1 MKVILR
7 EDIETLGGA
16 GEVVNV
22 KDGYARN
29 FLVPRKLAY
38 VATAGALKRI
48 EQEMKIRAKKIDI
61 ERANLSEVAAKLA
74 EISVTIPMKVGEEER
89 LYGSVTPMMIADSL
103 GNQGFAVDRRAI
115 AIEEPIRTLGAH
127 EITIKFKHGVT
138 ATVRVNVISE

>member
-7 EDIETLGGA
+7 EDVETLGAA

-29 FLVPRKLAY
+29 FLVPRRIAY
-38 VATAGALKRI
+38 VATTSALKRI
-48 EQEMKIRAKKIDI
+48 EQEMKVRAKKIDI
-61 ERANLSEVAAKLA
+61 EKADLASLAAKLSEV
-74 EISVTIPMKVGEEER
+74 SVTIPMKVGEEER

-103 GNQGFAVDRRAI
+103 TNQGYAIDRRTI

-127 EITIKFKHGVT
+127 EITVKFKHGVS
-138 ATVRVNVISE
+138 AKVRVNVIAE

>member
-38 VATAGALKRI
+38 VATPSALKRI
-48 EQEMKIRAKKIDI
+48 EQEMKIRGKKIEI
-61 ERANLSEVAAKLA
+61 ERAGLTEVAAKLA
-74 EISVTIPMKVGEEER
+74 EIAVTIPMKVGEEER
-89 LYGSVTPMMIADSL
+89 LYGSVTPMMIAESL
-103 GNQGFAVDRRAI
+103 ANQGFALDRRMI
-115 AIEEPIRTLGAH
+115 AIEEPIRTLGQH
-127 EITIKFKHGVT
+127 EVAVKFKHGVA
-138 ATVRVNVISE
+138 ATVRVNVIAE